1 MIGDATAYSLVLR
14 SIALADFDS
23 RALIPIRG
31 GEYLDSHSLAELSR
45 FDEVILYQYRVHD
58 RAKGLALLDRY
69 VEGGGSA
76 FIEASG
82 SDPEQGGAASTPIPG
97 AEIKRTGIGPDWGLA
112 RTSSP
117 IATGL
122 DLTAFSPA
130 VYSGGPWGISY
141 IPEGSIASWATP
153 VLLSNGYPVL
163 VAGTLGR
170 GRVVWSGMNLPYHA
184 SSTRNSQESLLLAQA
199 IAWAAPAGGAAAPY
213 QATFVNPQARSIRLE
228 GRAKGALFKEN
239 WVPNWRATVD
249 GRQVEIYRAGPD
261 FMYVPLGGFSHP
273 AVVEL
278 TFTRTALEWI
288 GDAIS
293 LLTLAG
299 LLLYLVGASGRRLR
313 RRRARVE
320 AVRAQD

>member
-1 MIGDATAYSLVLR
+1 A
-14 SIALADFDS
+14 
-23 RALIPIRG
+23 
-31 GEYLDSHSLAELSR
+31 
-45 FDEVILYQYRVHD
+45 HD

-153 VLLSNGYPVL
+153 VLLTNGYPVL

-170 GRVVWSGMNLPYHA
+170 ARGVWRGRDAPHPEPRTRA
-184 SSTRNSQESLLLAQA
+184 SQ
-199 IAWAAPAGGAAAPY
+199 
-213 QATFVNPQARSIRLE
+213 QATL
-228 GRAKGALFKEN
+228 
-239 WVPNWRATVD
+239 
-249 GRQVEIYRAGPD
+249 
-261 FMYVPLGGFSHP
+261 
-273 AVVEL
+273 
-278 TFTRTALEWI
+278 
-288 GDAIS
+288 
-293 LLTLAG
+293 
-299 LLLYLVGASGRRLR
+299 
-313 RRRARVE
+313 
-320 AVRAQD
+320 